1 MLYGSSSQWS
11 DGFNASRIGF
21 YLLMTSE
28 QARYQGVAFV
38 LPPEIFKTLY
48 STFDICRNFQIK
60 IKFYT
65 GWPKKMRTH
74 ILFDKKPIF

>member
-38 LPPEIFKTLY
+38 PPP
-48 STFDICRNFQIK
+48 RNFQNIV
-60 IKFYT
+60 
-65 GWPKKMRTH
+65 
-74 ILFDKKPIF
+74 